1 MKRFSLI
8 MIAVVSAFA
17 LALCSCTKTDPKE
30 IDPYSDVQ
38 KQIFAMMHGTFEY
51 DIYGVVTTITF
62 GEHYSKPVEATFDD
76 GKKTEV
82 HGTLTIKY
90 WNGDSYTRYYR
101 LHYDGKGITFYNKK
115 DAISL
120 TYLHDFQYV
129 DDNTFRIKETK
140 ATLWDTYKRK

>member
-30 IDPYSDVQ
+30 IDHYSDVQ

-76 GKKTEV
+76 GKK
-82 HGTLTIKY
+82 
-90 WNGDSYTRYYR
+90 N
-101 LHYDGKGITFYNKK
+101 
-115 DAISL
+115 
-120 TYLHDFQYV
+120 
-129 DDNTFRIKETK
+129 
-140 ATLWDTYKRK
+140 